1 MTPHKFG
8 EGPHLIPHT
17 IENEVP
23 HLIPHRIKNE
33 GPHPH
38 ISFFLTSL
46 LTFDYQIQKLTL
58 HAFFIAF
65 LCINIFH
72 NFAAESLLCA
82 KLPKFEIFFKKDQ
95 KFSLNY
101 LKKKFS

>member
-1 MTPHKFG
+1 MSELGMDVGRALTPHKFG
-8 EGPHLIPHT
+8 EG
-17 IENEVP
+17 P

-65 LCINIFH
+65 LCINIIH
-72 NFAAESLLCA
+72 NFAAESLLGEKVA
-82 KLPKFEIFFKKDQ
+82 EI
-95 KFSLNY
+95 
-101 LKKKFS
+101 